1 VTAEPTSREPTTAEK
16 PKVIVIMPAYNAA
29 ATLERIVQSIPRD
42 VVDEII
48 VVDDHSSDDTIDV
61 ARKLDVNL
69 IWHPHNV
76 GYGGNQRTCY
86 LEALR
91 HGADVVVMLHPD
103 GQYEPELI
111 PRMIQPIVDGAA
123 DCVLGSRFADAG
135 AVRTTGMPRYKVVAN
150 RSLTTV
156 ENWILKRHFTELHTG
171 YRAYSR
177 KLLMTVPFLR
187 NNNGFVFDSE
197 LIMQAV
203 HFGFR
208 IVEVPAWTTYS
219 GDVSSIG
226 FGQSVVYGLRTL
238 GVGGRLLLH
247 RNGIVKCRRFQP

>member
-1 VTAEPTSREPTTAEK
+1 MTAEK

-29 ATLERIVQSIPRD
+29 ATLQRTVDLIPRD

-48 VVDDHSSDDTIDV
+48 VVDDHSSDATIEV
-61 ARKLDVNL
+61 ARKLDVSL

-76 GYGGNQRTCY
+76 GYGGNQRTSY
-86 LEALR
+86 LEALQR
-91 HGADVVVMLHPD
+91 GADVVVMLHPD

-111 PRMIQPIVDGAA
+111 PRMIEPILAGEA
-123 DCVLGSRFADAG
+123 DCVLGSRFAEAG
-135 AVRTTGMPRYKVVAN
+135 AVASSGMPRYKIVAN
-150 RSLTTV
+150 RGLTTI
-156 ENWILKRHFTELHTG
+156 ENWILKRDFSELHTG

-197 LIMQAV
+197 LLMQAV
-203 HFGFR
+203 HFGFT
-208 IVEVPAWTTYS
+208 IVEVPARTTYS

-226 FGQSVVYGLRTL
+226 LGPSMVYGIKTL
-238 GVGGRLLLH
+238 GVGVRLLLH
-247 RNGIVKCRRFQP
+247 RNGVVKCRRFQP

>member
-1 VTAEPTSREPTTAEK
+1 VTEDK

-29 ATLERIVQSIPRD
+29 STLQRTVELIPRD

-48 VVDDHSSDDTIDV
+48 VVDDHSSDATIEV
-61 ARKLDVNL
+61 ARKLDVSL

-86 LEALR
+86 LEALQR
-91 HGADVVVMLHPD
+91 GADVVVMLHPD
-103 GQYEPELI
+103 GQYEPSLI
-111 PRMIQPIVDGAA
+111 PRMIEPILAGEA
-123 DCVLGSRFADAG
+123 DCVLGSRFAESR
-135 AVRTTGMPRYKVVAN
+135 AVRSSGMPRYKIIAN
-150 RSLTTV
+150 RGLTTI

-177 KLLMTVPFLR
+177 KLLMTVPFMR
-187 NNNGFVFDSE
+187 NDNGFVFDTE
-197 LIMQAV
+197 LLMQAV
-203 HFGFR
+203 HFGLT
-208 IVEVPAWTTYS
+208 VAEVPARTTYS

-226 FGQSVVYGLRTL
+226 FGPSVVYGLRTL

-247 RNGIVKCRRFQP
+247 RNGLVPCRRFQP

>member
-1 VTAEPTSREPTTAEK
+1 MTAEK

-29 ATLERIVQSIPRD
+29 ATLQRTVELIPRD

-48 VVDDHSSDDTIDV
+48 VVDDHSSDATIEV
-61 ARKLDVNL
+61 ARKLDVTL

-76 GYGGNQRTCY
+76 GYGGNQRTSY
-86 LEALR
+86 LEALQR
-91 HGADVVVMLHPD
+91 GADVVVMLHPD
-103 GQYEPELI
+103 GQYEPSLI
-111 PRMIQPIVDGAA
+111 PRMIEPILAGEA
-123 DCVLGSRFADAG
+123 DCVLGSRFAESG
-135 AVRTTGMPRYKVVAN
+135 AVRSSGMPRYKIVAN
-150 RSLTTV
+150 RSLTTI

-177 KLLMTVPFLR
+177 ELLMTVPFMR

-197 LIMQAV
+197 LVMQAV

-208 IVEVPAWTTYS
+208 VAEVPARTTYS

-226 FGQSVVYGLRTL
+226 FGASTVYGLKTL
-238 GVGGRLLLH
+238 GVGARLLLH
-247 RNGIVKCRRFQP
+247 RNGIVPCRRFQP

>member
-1 VTAEPTSREPTTAEK
+1 MTPEK

-29 ATLERIVQSIPRD
+29 ATLQRTVELIPRD

-48 VVDDHSSDDTIDV
+48 VVDDHSSDATIEV
-61 ARKLDVNL
+61 ARKLDVSV

-76 GYGGNQRTCY
+76 GYGGNQRTSY
-86 LEALR
+86 LEALQR
-91 HGADVVVMLHPD
+91 GADVVVMLHPD

-111 PRMIQPIVDGAA
+111 PRMIEPILAGEA
-123 DCVLGSRFADAG
+123 DCVLGSRFAEAG
-135 AVRTTGMPRYKVVAN
+135 AVRSSGMPRYKIIAN
-150 RSLTTV
+150 RGLTTV
-156 ENWILKRHFTELHTG
+156 ENWILKRDFTELHTG

-197 LIMQAV
+197 LLMQAV
-203 HFGFR
+203 HFGFT
-208 IVEVPAWTTYS
+208 IVEVPARTTYS

-226 FGQSVVYGLRTL
+226 LGPSVIYGLRTL
-238 GVGGRLLLH
+238 GVGARLLLH
-247 RNGIVKCRRFQP
+247 RNGLVKCRRFQP